1 MAATAA
7 NKNRKIRQDAL
18 REQLS
23 KQKHVEKVIDIAKK
37 LNEQATTLESSH
49 IQAYKAAADIHM
61 RLVNKYLPDLKA
73 TELTG
78 SDGGPLEMDGRWTVE
93 FIEAANAK
101 DEG

>member
-23 KQKHVEKVIDIAKK
+23 KQKHVEKVIEIAKK
-37 LNEQATTLESSH
+37 LNEQAASLESTH
-49 IQAYKAAADIHM
+49 IQSLRASADLHM

-73 TELTG
+73 TELSGAVGVMDLSDKTDEELAAIVNG
-78 SDGGPLEMDGRWTVE
+78 SR
-93 FIEAANAK
+93 
-101 DEG
+101 